1 MENCRGICN
10 LDGSSWLSIWTNGSW
25 TEPCERDLGINDEF
39 VQRLKAGDADAY
51 EAFVRR
57 FETPLYRY
65 FLASHGDLQL
75 ATEQSAD
82 CFGDLVESLP
92 KMRGGTDQ
100 LRPFVFAVARNVQRR
115 KWRRHARERVQLRS
129 ATDHVDHRPPP
140 DEVLETAE
148 ETTRLLV
155 AIRSLDE
162 PTRDVFLLR
171 FVEQMTIAEVSVAVG
186 EPIGT
191 IKSRLSRGR
200 QRLAEILKLHEQT

>member
-1 MENCRGICN
+1 MGI
-10 LDGSSWLSIWTNGSW
+10 
-25 TEPCERDLGINDEF
+25 EDEF
-39 VQRLKAGDADAY
+39 VQRLKAGEADAY
-51 EAFVRR
+51 EALVRWL
-57 FETPLYRY
+57 ETPLYRY
-65 FLASHGDLQL
+65 FLASHGDPQL

-92 KMRGGTDQ
+92 KMRGGTEQ

-129 ATDHVDHRPPP
+129 AVDHVDNRPSP

-148 ETTRLLV
+148 ETTRLIV

-171 FVEQMTIAEVSVAVG
+171 FVEQMSIADVSAAIG

-200 QRLAEILKLHEQT
+200 QRLLEILKPLEQTP